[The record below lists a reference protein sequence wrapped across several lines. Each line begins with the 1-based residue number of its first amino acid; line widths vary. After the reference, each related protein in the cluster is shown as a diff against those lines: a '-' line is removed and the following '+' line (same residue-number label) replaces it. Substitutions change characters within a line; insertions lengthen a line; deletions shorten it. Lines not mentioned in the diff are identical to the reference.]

1 MRIQPK
7 SNKRRRIRVR
17 QVQLA
22 EYLKGVR
29 RYLRRIRNEA
39 VSDFERV
46 HIGGVF
52 LYAAEPV
59 DGRRRK
65 KQQNLQKQQKHRKRR
80 PIFRPQNLPI
90 VTPPI
95 KRPMQSAKQQIERE
109 QKRRRSG
116 HEALDDMPQNIM
128 AEFMANDEER
138 FLIRR
143 LLNERVP
150 NHYALRSPQP
160 GDVGIDGVGFP
171 AGFLKEHPLRR
182 NGDPGALRE
191 LLNGSDQVRM
201 LPAERLELIEEG
213 IDHQRHDHND
223 HEQNRHRGKPEKQP
237 PAPRAEAHDREQDEH
252 QDGSNN
258 QADQLLLGPVPE
270 PGAPA
275 LYLLL
280 VMQRKPVPIQAH
292 RQVQHVNQEKQQRH
306 EDQSLHPAVL
316 AGAFRDIPKARRDSQ
331 PEDQEEENASQNVGK
346 KIEGIAGAGISHR
359 FFIFFVRESV
369 LFRACLFRSADDQ
382 RRSLVRRRQWRG
394 GLRGTALCGR
404 RRLRSRRSGQE

>member
-65 KQQNLQKQQKHRKRR
+65 KQQNLQKQQKH
-80 PIFRPQNLPI
+80 
-90 VTPPI
+90 
-95 KRPMQSAKQQIERE
+95 
-109 QKRRRSG
+109 RRSG

-191 LLNGSDQVRM
+191 LLN
-201 LPAERLELIEEG
+201 
-213 IDHQRHDHND
+213 
-223 HEQNRHRGKPEKQP
+223 
-237 PAPRAEAHDREQDEH
+237 
-252 QDGSNN
+252 
-258 QADQLLLGPVPE
+258 
-270 PGAPA
+270 
-275 LYLLL
+275 
-280 VMQRKPVPIQAH
+280 
-292 RQVQHVNQEKQQRH
+292 
-306 EDQSLHPAVL
+306 
-316 AGAFRDIPKARRDSQ
+316 
-331 PEDQEEENASQNVGK
+331 
-346 KIEGIAGAGISHR
+346 
-359 FFIFFVRESV
+359 
-369 LFRACLFRSADDQ
+369 
-382 RRSLVRRRQWRG
+382 
-394 GLRGTALCGR
+394 
-404 RRLRSRRSGQE
+404 